1 MKILAKMEDNRVCF
15 YTNASNPLR
24 RDRVMMYERKVR
36 TAGQTQEQGSPGDWR
51 EWDTGHKG

>member
-1 MKILAKMEDNRVCF
+1 MKILAKMEDNRVCL

-36 TAGQTQEQGSPGDWR
+36 TAGQTQEQGSPGAGNARLD
-51 EWDTGHKG
+51 